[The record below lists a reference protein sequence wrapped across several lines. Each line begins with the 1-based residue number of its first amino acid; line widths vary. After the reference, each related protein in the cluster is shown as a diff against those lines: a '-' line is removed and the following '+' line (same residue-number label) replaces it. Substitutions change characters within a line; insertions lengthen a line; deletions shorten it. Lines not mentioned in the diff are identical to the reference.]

1 MKSVE
6 SEQGLLSSLL
16 QAPREVL
23 DYCVSKGITDESFS
37 ESACSIVYSAV
48 CEMSAKNMAI
58 DAITVTDYLRDIG
71 KLDKLSINIR
81 GDFWQGLA
89 AVTSLYC
96 FTCTTHNH
104 KQYADTVFLKYVLR
118 ETVKTQKANIA
129 FAEDNKDDIP
139 AVVDKCQSSM
149 LKISEMLQ
157 GKRSS
162 KTIQEMVFDAM
173 MEMEKAYEKKTGLRG
188 MSTGFPALDKVTG
201 GMGES
206 EYIVIQAARSDGK
219 TALAMTIASHLAVEK
234 KVPVGVISLEMCGKD
249 LVKRMISTFTKIN
262 TEQIFSGT
270 WGSAYDLDKITKASI
285 EIANSPIYIEDTP
298 NQMMSEIASRA
309 RNLKIKHGIKLLVID
324 YIQLVKED
332 MKAGDKRHDRIA
344 AISKDIKNI
353 ARELKIPVI
362 ALSQVNSE
370 GEVAGSKEIINDCD
384 QLWGI
389 SNREEKFFILINKNR
404 NGARNQEVRINFDK
418 PTCTFR
424 EIGEFDAVYSPKPT
438 TSTYKRPRSFE
449 R

>member
-1 MKSVE
+1 MKSIE
-6 SEQGLLSSLL
+6 SEQGLISSLL
-16 QAPREVL
+16 LSPRMVL
-23 DYCVSKGITDESFS
+23 EYCQLKGISDKFFTDK
-37 ESACSIVYSAV
+37 ACAVVYSAV
-48 CEMSAKNMAI
+48 CAMTSLSVAI
-58 DAITVTDYLRDIG
+58 DTITVTDYIRDNGELSDLRVNVG
-71 KLDKLSINIR
+71 GEFSS
-81 GDFWQGLA
+81 GVG
-89 AVTSLYC
+89 AVLSLYC
-96 FTCTTHNH
+96 VTCTAQNH
-104 KQYADTVFLKYVLR
+104 QHYTDTILAKYILR
-118 ETVKTQKANIA
+118 ETVKAQRENIA
-129 FAEDNKDDIP
+129 FAEENQDDVT

-149 LKISEMLQ
+149 LKVSEILQ
-157 GKRSS
+157 GKGAS
-162 KTIQEMVFDAM
+162 KNIQEMVYDAM
-173 MEMEKAYEKKTGLRG
+173 VEMEKAYENKTGLRG

-201 GMGES
+201 GMGDS

-262 TEQIFSGT
+262 TEKIFSGT
-270 WGSAYDLDKITKASI
+270 WGSAHDLDKITKTSTD
-285 EIANSPIYIEDTP
+285 IANSPIYIEDTP
-298 NQMMSEIASRA
+298 NQLMSEIASRA

-324 YIQLVKED
+324 YIQLIKED
-332 MKAGDKRHDRIA
+332 MKTGDKRHDRIA

-418 PTCTFR
+418 ATCTFR
-424 EIGEFDAVYSPKPT
+424 EIGEFDAVYSPKPS

>member
-1 MKSVE
+1 M
-6 SEQGLLSSLL
+6 
-16 QAPREVL
+16 L
-23 DYCVSKGITDESFS
+23 DYCVSKGVTEKSFS
-37 ESACSIVYSAV
+37 DPACSLAYSV
-48 CEMSAKNMAI
+48 VSDMSANNIAI

-71 KLDKLSINIR
+71 KLDRFSVNIR
-81 GDFWQGLA
+81 GEYWSGVA

-96 FTCTTHNH
+96 VTCTTLNH
-104 KQYADTVFLKYVLR
+104 RQYADTVLLKYVLR
-118 ETVKTQKANIA
+118 ETVRAQNENIA
-129 FAEDNKDDIP
+129 FAEANRDDIP
-139 AVVDKCQSSM
+139 SVVDKCQSSM

-157 GKRSS
+157 GKRAS

-173 MEMEKAYEKKTGLRG
+173 TEMEVAYEGKTGLRG
-188 MSTGFPALDKVTG
+188 LSTGIDSLDKVTG

-234 KVPVGVISLEMCGKD
+234 KIPVGVISLEMCGKD

-262 TEQIFSGT
+262 TEKIFSGT
-270 WGSAYDLDKITKASI
+270 WGTSHDLDKISKASVD
-285 EIANSPIYIEDTP
+285 IANSPIYIEDTP
-298 NQMMSEIASRA
+298 NLSVSEIMSRA

-324 YIQLVKED
+324 YIQLMKED
-332 MKAGDKRHDRIA
+332 MKVGDKRYDRIA
-344 AISKDIKNI
+344 ANSKEIKNM

-418 PTCTFR
+418 ATCTFR
-424 EIGEFDAVYSPKPT
+424 EIGEFDAVYSPKPST
-438 TSTYKRPRSFE
+438 PTYKRPRSFE